1 MIHLMIDAM
10 GGDNAPRAI
19 VEGCIAAINDL
30 LDLRLTLFGKQEEIQ
45 PILDEAQYDTSRLA
59 VVDARE
65 VIDNNEAPV
74 MAVRRKKD
82 SSVVKALRALAD
94 GEGDGFVSAG
104 STGAVLAGATLIVK
118 RIPGILR
125 PALAPVLPTAQGKGV
140 LLIDC
145 GANVDCKPQ
154 YLAQFGVMGSV
165 YMEKVMHTRAPKVAL
180 INNGAEEHKGN
191 DLTQKAHQLLKKMP
205 IEFTGNVEARD
216 IVSGDADVAVADGF
230 VGNVVLKFMEG
241 FAGTLMGMLKTEMTS
256 TFRAKMGA
264 ALLMPSLK
272 NFKKKMDYT
281 EYGGAP
287 LLGVNKAIVKAH
299 GSSNSK
305 AFYHAIRQC
314 RQMCQ
319 GGVVD
324 IIRREIQALP
334 EGSLEA
340 ADKTL

>member
-1 MIHLMIDAM
+1 MIKLMIDAM
-10 GGDNAPRAI
+10 GGDNAPEAI
-19 VEGCIAAINDL
+19 VEGCVAALADMNDL
-30 LDLRLTLFGKQEEIQ
+30 HLTLFGRQAEIEA
-45 PILDEAQYDTSRLA
+45 ILQKASYDKERLA
-59 VVDARE
+59 VVDAPE

-94 GEGDGFVSAG
+94 GQGDGFVSAG

-125 PALAPVLPTAQGKGV
+125 PALAPVLPSKTGRGV

-165 YMEKVMHTRAPKVAL
+165 YMEKVMGTDSPKVAL

-191 DLTQKAHQLLKKMP
+191 DLTQKAHQMLKRMP
-205 IEFTGNVEARD
+205 IRFTGNVEARD

-241 FAGTLMGMLKTEMTS
+241 FASTLMGMLKTEMTS
-256 TFRAKMGA
+256 TLRAKMGA
-264 ALLMPSLK
+264 ALMMPSLK

-299 GSSNSK
+299 GSSNGK

-314 RQMCQ
+314 RQMCT

-324 IIRREIQALP
+324 IIREEIQALP
-334 EGSLEA
+334 EGSLEV
-340 ADKTL
+340 ADA